1 MSIDTKKP
9 TNLKSILGHC
19 ERVVN
24 IVASQQLSGA
34 STLAIHDICKHTL
47 EHWRDYCNYFQSDLP
62 YRIARALEP
71 YSTSAP
77 ESKAESVPLLA
88 TGAIWVLFAVVLEDS
103 KRAQLA
109 ASFAI
114 SSTLATTH
122 VVPNAGE
129 VVEFLVPWIG
139 KKAACHDNLEVRL
152 DFCAMVGALSHA
164 PGWTTTDDS
173 WVKAFKKAGGPRV
186 LAQLVDATRL
196 LADGSPRNIVEV
208 VVALGCVRSLV
219 RGVHELAKTFVRD
232 GGLPARIIQC
242 VVPDASPALVSAVL
256 LHAADPFAQL
266 KSSCMEFLEHADM
279 PLQLLD
285 TLADPAAFP
294 LDLRSTTTTTSST
307 TASTTATSL
316 SSSSSASAAVVASS
330 SSLSNVDASQQ
341 LQLQLHHNNNIK
353 SASLGVVSIDA
364 ASAALMNSQGDVMVT
379 LQRNRANFLM
389 LTHTGFSSK
398 KNPSSSVVGQ

>member
-232 GGLPARIIQC
+232 GGLPARIMQC
-242 VVPDASPALVSAVL
+242 VVPDASPSLVSAVL

-266 KSSCMEFLEHADM
+266 KSSCVEFLENADM
-279 PLQLLD
+279 MLLLLD
-285 TLADPAAFP
+285 SLADPVSFP
-294 LDLRSTTTTTSST
+294 LDLRTPV
-307 TASTTATSL
+307 TAAASAA
-316 SSSSSASAAVVASS
+316 SSSSSSS
-330 SSLSNVDASQQ
+330 DVSSQQ
-341 LQLQLHHNNNIK
+341 QQQLLLLQQQK
-353 SASLGVVSIDA
+353 SASLEASAGSFLYNSPGDVVVSA
-364 ASAALMNSQGDVMVT
+364 
-379 LQRNRANFLM
+379 R
-389 LTHTGFSSK
+389 
-398 KNPSSSVVGQ
+398 SVVR